1 MATEGRNGETLGASG
16 RARAGVRRG
25 ARRQT
30 HASSQS
36 PLPLQTPRL
45 VLGHFGVLA
54 VFDGAP
60 VVAAA
65 SSPDEAPSSGGGA
78 KLTSAARNA
87 PLLLPRSA
95 PPPPPPPPPPDSSSN
110 TAATD
115 AASAEDIAAAS
126 ACDSCQR
133 RRVGAAGATV
143 HKQHTASTHS
153 ARAIA
158 RALNATRNRG
168 ERLQGEVGRCA
179 LALVAL
185 GTLSNTKERSFL
197 EKQMNGWLQ

>member
-1 MATEGRNGETLGASG
+1 VATEGRNGETLGASG

-78 KLTSAARNA
+78 KLTSVARNA

-95 PPPPPPPPPPDSSSN
+95 PLPPPPPPPDSSSN

-133 RRVGAAGATV
+133 RRFGAAGATV

-168 ERLQGEVGRCA
+168 ERLQRELAGAPWRWWPGGRA
-179 LALVAL
+179 LKHKR
-185 GTLSNTKERSFL
+185 KEFL
-197 EKQMNGWLQ
+197 